1 MLTNVNMLPGNGVA
15 LLSLPQLLLHIVG
28 LLMLGHL
35 CLSDLVNPAI
45 GYPIGFT
52 VILFLLIRLLFRR
65 NYLDYVLIIFACS
78 HFYYGNNHGGLWNY
92 VNVMALLV
100 YSFVEPWWEGTSNMS
115 PFQKTVLGGLF
126 LFNVLG
132 LVFVAE
138 SSLAGRIEG
147 FIISLSYGLLFLFIL
162 RLPATTLLFSR
173 LLLVVAGVGL
183 WSLVIAL
190 SQKTHFLES
199 VSPLLPKG
207 NGDGLENNGWETYE
221 NKSERADGPFKDF
234 ELFAEYA
241 SLLYAVFF
249 PILIGQVSRYFRLK
263 AIIPALAVIGS
274 FLCVL
279 MTATRSSILL
289 LIPVTFFYLLYYR
302 SQFIRK
308 PALLAAIGAFIGFI
322 VLIGPYI
329 GLDYLLERLG
339 ELDVNRLSSGSA
351 KSAEAINRGETYQA
365 GLERLMDKDW
375 LIGYGYGVSEH
386 YSMAFFGIP
395 NSEMR
400 DYHNL
405 YLSLPITLGWI
416 GTGLFILLL
425 LDHAFQ
431 TLIACR
437 SATQPHLEALVLG
450 MAVFWGVFFIN
461 EFKIQAIREPNYL
474 MLVWCWLG
482 FSMQANWLASS
493 SVKNESKLKSV
504 VRPEPAF
511 QSL

>member
-1 MLTNVNMLPGNGVA
+1 MPTNLNRLPGKAVA

-28 LLMLGHL
+28 LLLVGHL
-35 CLSDLVNPAI
+35 CLSDLVNPTI
-45 GYPIGFT
+45 GYPIGFAA
-52 VILFLLIRLLFRR
+52 ILFLLIRLLFRR
-65 NYLDYVLIIFACS
+65 FYLDYVLIIFTCS

-92 VNVMALLV
+92 INVLALLV
-100 YSFVEPWWEGTSNMS
+100 IAFVEPWWEGTSNLT

-126 LFNVLG
+126 LVNALG

-138 SSLAGRIEG
+138 SSVSGRMEG
-147 FIISLSYGLLFLFIL
+147 FLVSLSYAFLFLFIL
-162 RLPATTLLFSR
+162 QLPATTALFSR
-173 LLLVVAGVGL
+173 LLLVMAGVGL
-183 WSLVIAL
+183 WFVVIAL

-249 PILIGQVSRYFRLK
+249 PILIGQVSRYFRMK

-289 LIPVTFFYLLYYR
+289 LIPVTFFYLFYYR
-302 SQFIRK
+302 SQFVRK
-308 PALLAAIGAFIGFI
+308 PALLGAVGAFVGLI
-322 VLIGPYI
+322 VLVGPYI
-329 GLDYLLERLG
+329 GLDYVMERLN

-365 GLERLMDKDW
+365 GLERLLDQDW

-425 LDHAFQ
+425 LNHAFQ
-431 TLIACR
+431 TLVACR
-437 SATQPHLEALVLG
+437 SAPQPHLEALVVG
-450 MAVFWGVFFIN
+450 MAVFWAVFFIN

-474 MLVWCWLG
+474 MLIWCWLG
-482 FSMQANWLASS
+482 FSIQANRLAVG
-493 SVKNESKLKSV
+493 SVSNEF
-504 VRPEPAF
+504 RMQTDRHPEPV
-511 QSL
+511 LH